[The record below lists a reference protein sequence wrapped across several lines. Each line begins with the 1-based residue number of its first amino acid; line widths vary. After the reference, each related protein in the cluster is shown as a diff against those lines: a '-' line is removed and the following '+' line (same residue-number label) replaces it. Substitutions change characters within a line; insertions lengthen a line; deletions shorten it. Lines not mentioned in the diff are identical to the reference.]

1 MERVTPIFP
10 LPLVIYPNSYYP
22 LHVFEERYKSLIN
35 RSIKNNST
43 FVIVPTLNDIPANIG
58 TEVSVSQI
66 TNKYPTG
73 EFDIVV
79 KGGER
84 VKIVSSWKTS
94 AGYSEAIIEVLE
106 EEDFYADYS
115 VIEILEEKFKSLI
128 KKIDLNLDPNFWKNL
143 ELAKMK
149 SYKIAEKCGLSLAQ
163 QIKLLTEPD
172 EEERLGF
179 LISHIIELEKTIKE
193 RSVMVS
199 LIMNDGYLNN

>member
-1 MERVTPIFP
+1 MERVIPIFP

-22 LHVFEERYKSLIN
+22 LHIFEERYKSLIN
-35 RSIKNNST
+35 RSIKSVST
-43 FVIVPTLNDIPANIG
+43 FVIVPTINDIPANIG

-79 KGGER
+79 KGEER
-84 VKIVSSWKTS
+84 VKIINSWKTS
-94 AGYSEAIIEVLE
+94 AGYSEAIIEVMPD
-106 EEDFYADYS
+106 EDFFEDYS
-115 VIEILEEKFKSLI
+115 VVEILEEKFKSLI
-128 KKIDLNLDPNFWKNL
+128 KKIELSLDENFWKNL
-143 ELAKMK
+143 EAAKLK
-149 SYKIAEKCGLSLAQ
+149 SYKIAEKCGLSLEQ
-163 QIKLLTEPD
+163 QVKLLTEPD

-179 LISHIIELEKTIKE
+179 LISHIIQLEKTIKE

>member
-1 MERVTPIFP
+1 MEHVAPIFP
-10 LPLVIYPNSYYP
+10 LPLVKFPNAYYP
-22 LHVFEERYKSLIN
+22 LHIFEERYKALIN

-43 FVIVPTLNDIPANIG
+43 FVIVPTLNDVPAHIG

-73 EFDIVV
+73 EFDIIV
-79 KGGER
+79 KGEAK
-84 VKIVSSWKTS
+84 VKILNSWKTS
-94 AGYSEAIIEVLE
+94 AGYSEAVIEELE
-106 EEDFYADYS
+106 EESFHDEFS
-115 VIEILEEKFKSLI
+115 VIEILEEKFKALI
-128 KKIDLNLDPNFWKNL
+128 KKIDINLDPNFWKNL
-143 ELAKMK
+143 ETAKLK
-149 SYKIAEKCGLSLAQ
+149 SYKIAEKCGLSLEQ

-193 RSVMVS
+193 RSVMIS

>member
-1 MERVTPIFP
+1 MERVIPIFP

-22 LHVFEERYKSLIN
+22 LHIFEERYKSLIN
-35 RSIKNNST
+35 RSIKSVST
-43 FVIVPTLNDIPANIG
+43 FVIVPTLNDVPAHIG

-79 KGGER
+79 KGEER

-94 AGYSEAIIEVLE
+94 AGYSEALIEVLPD
-106 EEDFYADYS
+106 EDFYEDYS
-115 VIEILEEKFKSLI
+115 VVEILEEKFKTLI
-128 KKIDLNLDPNFWKNL
+128 KKIELDLDENFWKNL
-143 ELAKMK
+143 EAAKLK
-149 SYKIAEKCGLSLAQ
+149 SYKIAEKCGLSLEQ
-163 QIKLLTEPD
+163 QVKLLTEPD

-179 LISHIIELEKTIKE
+179 LISHIIQLEKTIKE

>member
-1 MERVTPIFP
+1 MEQVIPIFP

-22 LHVFEERYKSLIN
+22 LHIFEERYKSLIN
-35 RSIKNNST
+35 RSMKNKTS
-43 FVIVPTLNDIPANIG
+43 FVIVPTLNDIPATIG
-58 TEVSVSQI
+58 TEVTVSQV

-79 KGGER
+79 KGEQR

-106 EEDFYADYS
+106 EEAFFEDYS
-115 VIEILEEKFKSLI
+115 VIEILEQKFKTLI
-128 KKIDLNLDPNFWKNL
+128 KKIELDLDANFWKNL
-143 ELAKMK
+143 EVAKLK
-149 SYKIAEKCGLSLAQ
+149 SYKIAEKCGLSLEQ